1 MATQLAQIVGAM
13 VTALVANGPTL
24 DLNLTTQFYQQWA
37 LPAFS
42 EATPVSGQIYRA
54 RLRPLA
60 AQHTDAVVV
69 RVLSST
75 PARAAIQG
83 GPMDWESVIA
93 VECYAR
99 SATST
104 PPDLAL
110 DALWAAVYARLMANS
125 LLGGL
130 LQAEL
135 NCTQA
140 AYDFDI
146 DGEHTACLT
155 STWQAAHRTT
165 NNSVE

>member
-1 MATQLAQIVGAM
+1 MATQLSAIVGAM
-13 VTALVANGPTL
+13 VAVLGTATA
-24 DLNLTTQFYQQWA
+24 
-37 LPAFS
+37 
-42 EATPVSGQIYRA
+42 VSPQIYRA

-60 AQHTDAVVV
+60 AQHTNAVVV

-83 GPMDWESVIA
+83 GPIDWDSQIA
-93 VECYAR
+93 VECYQR
-99 SATST
+99 SGTST
-104 PPDLAL
+104 APDLSL
-110 DALWAAVYARLMANS
+110 DALWAATYARLMANS

-135 NCTQA
+135 NCTGA

-146 DGEHTACLT
+146 DGENLACLT
-155 STWQAAHRTT
+155 STWQASHRTT

>member
-1 MATQLAQIVGAM
+1 MASQLAQIVGAM
-13 VTALVANGPTL
+13 VTALGTPT
-24 DLNLTTQFYQQWA
+24 A
-37 LPAFS
+37 
-42 EATPVSGQIYRA
+42 VSAQIYRA

-75 PARAAIQG
+75 PVRAAIQD
-83 GPMDWESVIA
+83 GPMDWDSQIA
-93 VECYAR
+93 VECYVR

-104 PPDLAL
+104 APDLAL
-110 DALWAAVYARLMANS
+110 DSLWAAVYARLMANS

-130 LQAEL
+130 LQTEL

-140 AYDFDI
+140 TYDFDI
-146 DGEHTACLT
+146 DGEHTACLV
-155 STWQAAHRTT
+155 STWQANHRST

>member
-13 VTALVANGPTL
+13 VSALGTPTA
-24 DLNLTTQFYQQWA
+24 
-37 LPAFS
+37 
-42 EATPVSGQIYRA
+42 VSAQIYRA

-60 AQHTDAVVV
+60 AQHVNALVV

-83 GPMDWESVIA
+83 GPMDWDSQIA
-93 VECYAR
+93 VECYVR

-110 DALWAAVYARLMANS
+110 DSLWAAVYARLMANS

-135 NCTQA
+135 YCTQV
-140 AYDFDI
+140 AYDFDV
-146 DGEHTACLT
+146 DGEHTACLV
-155 STWQAAHRTT
+155 STWQAAHRSTYE
-165 NNSVE
+165 SLE

>member
-13 VTALVANGPTL
+13 VTALG
-24 DLNLTTQFYQQWA
+24 
-37 LPAFS
+37 S
-42 EATPVSGQIYRA
+42 GTPVSAQIYRA

-60 AQHTDAVVV
+60 AQHTNAVVV

-83 GPMDWESVIA
+83 GPMDWDSQIA
-93 VECYAR
+93 VECYVR

-104 PPDLAL
+104 APDLAL
-110 DALWAAVYARLMANS
+110 DSLWAATYARLMANS

-140 AYDFDI
+140 VYDFDI
-146 DGEHTACLT
+146 DGENTACLS
-155 STWQAAHRTT
+155 STWQAAHRST
-165 NNSVE
+165 NNSIE